1 MIQISIDGLNVN
13 CDVLKIH
20 SKYREE
26 NELSELVNIGSWGLH
41 VVHGALRTGMMETD
55 CEIHK
60 ALHAM

>member
-1 MIQISIDGLNVN
+1 MIQISMDSLDVN

-26 NELSELVNIGSWGLH
+26 NQLSELVNIGSWGLD

-55 CEIHK
+55 YKIH
-60 ALHAM
+60 AI

>member
-1 MIQISIDGLNVN
+1 MDSLDVN

-26 NELSELVNIGSWGLH
+26 NQLSELVNIGSWGLD

-55 CEIHK
+55 YKIH
-60 ALHAM
+60 AI

>member
-1 MIQISIDGLNVN
+1 MDSLDVN

-26 NELSELVNIGSWGLH
+26 NQLSELVNIGSWGLD

-55 CEIHK
+55 YKIHK
-60 ALHAM
+60 ALHAI